1 MILKF
6 RVLEAD
12 VMNSGPHGFR
22 GKTIRLFREF
32 VPQHWDRSEGSNYI
46 LLLKELAYQVCSK
59 IASVVFDLAL
69 THPAGHVIPFAST
82 R

>member
-46 LLLKELAYQVCSK
+46 LLLKELAYQVGAKLVAQHFK
-59 IASVVFDLAL
+59 I
-69 THPAGHVIPFAST
+69 